1 MRRPSSLFPIAFA
14 LGAHLVYGRA
24 LIAAGVMGLAYA
36 TANAQGTAG
45 PPPVISPDVATLVGT
60 VSVTELSASQA
71 NRQALQAQK
80 NAQPVEMPKHRR
92 PDGSPMG
99 APRSETLKALP
110 LTPAPNAGVEGRALR
125 PLQQSVSIIDGF
137 TGIVTGDN
145 ARVNGFELEPP
156 DQGLAVHDNVVAEI
170 NNLLV
175 QFFKSDGTPL
185 TNPIAASAFFLADD
199 AFLTDTQAF
208 FDSRSQR
215 WFFDIVVSQ
224 GSFQGFGLAVSKT
237 SDHWESILST
247 TSGPLA
253 TIYRA
258 AAVWIASL
266 TTRRQVTMPTPFSSR
281 PICSE

>member
-1 MRRPSSLFPIAFA
+1 MATLLTRAGSVGRWPKHASLKSREDNMRRPSSLFPIAFA

-92 PDGSPMG
+92 TDGSPMG

-137 TGIVTGDN
+137 TGIV
-145 ARVNGFELEPP
+145 
-156 DQGLAVHDNVVAEI
+156 
-170 NNLLV
+170 
-175 QFFKSDGTPL
+175 
-185 TNPIAASAFFLADD
+185 ADHH
-199 AFLTDTQAF
+199 
-208 FDSRSQR
+208 R
-215 WFFDIVVSQ
+215 
-224 GSFQGFGLAVSKT
+224 
-237 SDHWESILST
+237 H
-247 TSGPLA
+247 
-253 TIYRA
+253 
-258 AAVWIASL
+258 
-266 TTRRQVTMPTPFSSR
+266 R
-281 PICSE
+281 PGRDF